1 MAPIFELQGLQLD
14 KGFEDVSDK
23 INRVDGKQSFE
34 LCLSK
39 IVDWIL
45 LHKKENI
52 NERNKVHKLIELR
65 NVRIIDID
73 FDDVPMI
80 R

>member
-39 IVDWIL
+39 IVD
-45 LHKKENI
+45 
-52 NERNKVHKLIELR
+52 
-65 NVRIIDID
+65 
-73 FDDVPMI
+73 
-80 R
+80 